1 MFTDCFLLRFP
12 VTQLFDC
19 EPPSCHHQNPSSV
32 IFLQFDSQSS
42 SVSLSHRPTLL
53 TVLPKPLRD
62 CHHTD
67 SVCVFQRVPCFHGGH
82 KPSHK
87 SSHNVDLSGHRILRA
102 GPGCLHCICGASVAL
117 APRVYVPLMSP
128 AAQHTQKR
136 SHSPCLRSA
145 VCRYAERFSYCCHTS
160 LWGSNELVVCSLDP
174 LGSLKSHKC
183 SCIHVVW

>member
-1 MFTDCFLLRFP
+1 MFTDCFFLRFP
-12 VTQLFDC
+12 VTQLFGC

-53 TVLPKPLRD
+53 TVLSKPLRD

-67 SVCVFQRVPCFHGGH
+67 SVCVFQRAPCFHGVH

-87 SSHNVDLSGHRILRA
+87 SSHNVVLSGLRILRA
-102 GPGCLHCICGASVAL
+102 GPGCLRCICGASVIL
-117 APRVYVPLMSP
+117 APRVYVPLMRP
-128 AAQHTQKR
+128 AAQHTQKQ

-145 VCRYAERFSYCCHTS
+145 VCRYAERFFSSMPLRCPTS
-160 LWGSNELVVCSLDP
+160 LFGSNELVVFSLDP
-174 LGSLKSHKC
+174 IGSNNLC
-183 SCIHVVW
+183 QIP

>member
-12 VTQLFDC
+12 VTQLFGC

-67 SVCVFQRVPCFHGGH
+67 SVCVFQRAPCFHGVH

-87 SSHNVDLSGHRILRA
+87 SSHNVVLSGLRILRA
-102 GPGCLHCICGASVAL
+102 GPGCLRMHLQGFCRPGSTCLCASNEACCPTHTETESFTL
-117 APRVYVPLMSP
+117 PAFSCVPLCRAP
-128 AAQHTQKR
+128 LFQHAAALPYFLVEAQMN
-136 SHSPCLRSA
+136 
-145 VCRYAERFSYCCHTS
+145 S
-160 LWGSNELVVCSLDP
+160 LS
-174 LGSLKSHKC
+174 
-183 SCIHVVW
+183 